1 MQETK
6 RVLLGRTFLFG
17 FIVVFLVNAVLFYN
31 EQKENSYGLPLSVA
45 NEVVWNADGQI
56 TIGHDVSAEECY
68 EKYVGWLNRY
78 KNTDMIQAQTELAE
92 RLPDLKGADK
102 VAVTALIEQLAH
114 INGYNEYLLGIEASK
129 DKLLHFSIFQADNSF
144 TERNIIKTA
153 EDFKALSGIKLRLDN
168 DSAIVAFMDA
178 RLTDYFAVILL
189 AMISLSFL
197 AERKKGLWS
206 LIYATKNGRVK
217 LYVNR
222 IGTLF
227 LSSLA
232 VTILLYGTNLMICSF
247 VYGGLGDFGRPIQ
260 SIVDFGKFP
269 AALSVGAALTEYLL
283 FRMITLFLVAMI
295 INLLLAAIENVKAS
309 LIAAAVVMGIEYMLF
324 TFLSVQSGFNI
335 FKYFNVFTYISLSE
349 LYTHYLNIDLFG
361 YPFSIRAISFGA
373 IVPAVVV
380 LMGLYLL
387 VGYKKKPTARH
398 IYFGKYMDYARRGVD
413 AILTKIRLF
422 GMESYKMLFIQ
433 KGVVIFIL
441 LAVFVPRLVFVS
453 SVLPQ
458 TQAEAAAEK
467 IIMSIEGEITEDTY
481 ARLQEMQDNADTAIS
496 EYEQANQKYLMG
508 EMEYEAYY
516 IYELAYND
524 ARLQNDALRIVK
536 ERLTELEQFKE
547 AQGISPWLLYETP
560 YERIY
565 GENTQNNQQ
574 KAAMVAVLCLSLFLA
589 GIFAYEK
596 QCGTDT
602 LIKSCVNGRKKLLF
616 HKYEICLLSSVMI
629 WGIIYGTE
637 IYHLFTVC
645 TPATLSAP
653 IQSLAMFDKF
663 PIHCSIAGFLILL
676 YLFRLFMLCC
686 VGCMV
691 MFVSSKQKRVNTA
704 YIAVVGIAVVPSAIY
719 YFISIAPLKM
729 VSTTIPVS
737 ATGLLL
743 NTHGA
748 VNGIAVIGLLMSGI
762 ALLCVYLVRKQQ
774 YRLDK
779 NDQK

>member
-217 LYVNR
+217 LYANR

-227 LSSLA
+227 LYSLA
-232 VTILLYGTNLMICSF
+232 VTILLYGTNLMISSF
-247 VYGGLGDFGRPIQ
+247 VYGGLGDFSRPIQ
-260 SIVDFGKFP
+260 SIADFGKFP
-269 AALSVGAALTEYLL
+269 AVLSVGAALTEYLL

-349 LYTHYLNIDLFG
+349 LYTHYLNIDLFV
-361 YPFSIRAISFGA
+361 YPFSIRAI
-373 IVPAVVV
+373 
-380 LMGLYLL
+380 
-387 VGYKKKPTARH
+387 
-398 IYFGKYMDYARRGVD
+398 
-413 AILTKIRLF
+413 
-422 GMESYKMLFIQ
+422 
-433 KGVVIFIL
+433 
-441 LAVFVPRLVFVS
+441 
-453 SVLPQ
+453 
-458 TQAEAAAEK
+458 
-467 IIMSIEGEITEDTY
+467 
-481 ARLQEMQDNADTAIS
+481 
-496 EYEQANQKYLMG
+496 
-508 EMEYEAYY
+508 
-516 IYELAYND
+516 
-524 ARLQNDALRIVK
+524 
-536 ERLTELEQFKE
+536 
-547 AQGISPWLLYETP
+547 
-560 YERIY
+560 
-565 GENTQNNQQ
+565 
-574 KAAMVAVLCLSLFLA
+574 
-589 GIFAYEK
+589 
-596 QCGTDT
+596 
-602 LIKSCVNGRKKLLF
+602 
-616 HKYEICLLSSVMI
+616 
-629 WGIIYGTE
+629 
-637 IYHLFTVC
+637 
-645 TPATLSAP
+645 
-653 IQSLAMFDKF
+653 
-663 PIHCSIAGFLILL
+663 
-676 YLFRLFMLCC
+676 
-686 VGCMV
+686 
-691 MFVSSKQKRVNTA
+691 
-704 YIAVVGIAVVPSAIY
+704 
-719 YFISIAPLKM
+719 
-729 VSTTIPVS
+729 
-737 ATGLLL
+737 
-743 NTHGA
+743 
-748 VNGIAVIGLLMSGI
+748 
-762 ALLCVYLVRKQQ
+762 
-774 YRLDK
+774 
-779 NDQK
+779 